1 MAGTHEGPKRVGRKA
16 SSYRRSARR
25 VDERH
30 ARAAAKRKR
39 GPQKIISISTYE
51 NTGEWAWFQ
60 RCGTIPHRT
69 RSRVAREALRGLLAD
84 DDQSVIIESMRKQ
97 LAARIQE
104 LEYRDAEIRELR
116 HASGFH
122 ANTMDPLCESC
133 SDVKTA
139 VDDGRQRQLF

>member
-1 MAGTHEGPKRVGRKA
+1 MAMGKK
-16 SSYRRSARR
+16 SN
-25 VDERH
+25 
-30 ARAAAKRKR
+30 K
-39 GPQKIISISTYE
+39 
-51 NTGEWAWFQ
+51 
-60 RCGTIPHRT
+60 T
-69 RSRVAREALRGLLAD
+69 RSRAARESLRAFLAE

-122 ANTMDPLCESC
+122 ANTLDPLCEIC

-139 VDDGRQRQLF
+139 VDDGRQRKLF

>member
-1 MAGTHEGPKRVGRKA
+1 MNPRIDGMAPSR
-16 SSYRRSARR
+16 YARR

-39 GPQKIISISTYE
+39 GPQKIISISTSQ
-51 NTGEWAWFQ
+51 NPPEWAWFQ
-60 RCGTIPHRT
+60 RCGTIPHKT
-69 RSRVAREALRGLLAD
+69 RSRAARESLRGLLGE
-84 DDQSVIIESMRKQ
+84 DDQIVIILSLRKQ

-116 HASGFH
+116 HACGFH
-122 ANTMDPLCESC
+122 SETLDPLCEIC

-139 VDDGRQRQLF
+139 VDDGRQRKLF